1 MKECV
6 VLAVLFV
13 AAVRDAKTRT
23 VPDGFH
29 LLIALCCLI
38 PPVTIHPGGVLAALP
53 LFLAAFMKGGVG
65 GGDIKIMAVLGLV
78 IGFGRAS
85 MILILAL
92 ILLVCW
98 HVIKMM
104 MGKGERSYPLV
115 PFLFTAAALTV
126 WL

>member
-1 MKECV
+1 M
-6 VLAVLFV
+6 LAMLFM
-13 AAVRDAKTRT
+13 AAARDARTRT

-29 LLIALCCLI
+29 LLIAVCCLI
-38 PPVTIHPGGVLAALP
+38 PPVTIHPGGVLTAMP

-115 PFLFTAAALTV
+115 PFLFSAAALTV